1 METLIVLHSYNRY
14 MVVLLLL
21 ATILHFS
28 FKYWK
33 NAAPAPLDR
42 ALAGANLGFAHLQ
55 LLLGLATYFM
65 GGHHQNINMKDQAS
79 RYWGME
85 HLLMM
90 LIAIV
95 LITLSVAATKRIE
108 DNKKR
113 YFRIFLYNAI
123 AFLVIA
129 VGLSYGVAPGLFGS
143 RM

>member
-55 LLLGLATYFM
+55 LILGMLVYFM
-65 GGHHQNINMKDQAS
+65 GGRYKDIMNDKVS

-85 HLLMM
+85 HFLMM

-143 RM
+143 SM